1 MSDENKEKNLPQ
13 TPDDGKE
20 KTDGDWKWDAA
31 VPETATDDITFD
43 ELAPVA
49 ESKPEPEK
57 EEEPTSAEKE
67 KEEVPEPVKEEKVE
81 EKAEKKAEKKT
92 EKKKEKKE
100 EKAEKADKND
110 GVCVICGKSTRNSP
124 NELYCVDC
132 ARKYLRT
139 HFGIPQIILA
149 FVMVFLAAFG
159 YFICVTSVDT
169 SAKLVKIENYVE
181 QRRHIDA
188 IEGIED
194 LSEEL
199 STLDQGMNA
208 VLESFNKNHKT
219 TDIFVDGERS
229 MRLLVNAYVD
239 SLAFNE
245 DQMNTYIGI
254 VRTEIGEKKLKTR
267 KYQKINDMYEYCLE
281 VMSYSKEIGEDWY
294 AFMYT
299 DEETAEQK
307 IKYDEAIAYLN
318 SCPNKTPAQKSI
330 NGWYRYIAATFAEKG
345 DEVIFA
351 IFDDLVKDLG
361 DYGYLFDFT
370 YLNLAWA
377 GEDYDR
383 VEVIAERL
391 YERNINSTDAYYY
404 AIRANIIQG
413 DFQKA
418 DERCE
423 KMIADNPDSLDY
435 YTAKAELLRRQS
447 KYQESVDLCKTGI
460 TKGMDAGIYNQ
471 QSISYM
477 LLENKE
483 AALEAATSAYEIIVM
498 NTQSSAS
505 YEYLNTIALIAYL
518 CGDTDLYNAIGEYFK
533 NDAGEV
539 EFDEKVEKCI
549 EGEITFEEIY
559 MEGYGDI

>member
-20 KTDGDWKWDAA
+20 KVDGDWKWDAA

-43 ELAPVA
+43 DLAPVA
-49 ESKPEPEK
+49 ENEPE
-57 EEEPTSAEKE
+57 AEKA
-67 KEEVPEPVKEEKVE
+67 EESAPAKEEKAEKKE
-81 EKAEKKAEKKT
+81 EKKPEKKAEKKAEKKEEKT
-92 EKKKEKKE
+92 EKK
-100 EKAEKADKND
+100 D
-110 GVCVICGKSTRNSP
+110 GVCVVCGRSTKNSTS
-124 NELYCVDC
+124 ELYCVDC

-149 FVMVFLAAFG
+149 FVMVFFAAFG

-169 SAKLVKIENYVE
+169 SAQLVKIENYVE

-188 IEGIED
+188 IEGIET
-194 LSEEL
+194 LSEKL
-199 STLDQGMNA
+199 STLDQGINA
-208 VLESFNKNHKT
+208 VMTSFNKNHKT
-219 TDIFVDGERS
+219 TDFFVDGERS
-229 MRLLVNAYVD
+229 MRILVNAYVD

-254 VRTEIGEKKLKTR
+254 VRKEIGEENLKSR
-267 KYQKINDMYEYCLE
+267 KYKKINDMYEYCLE

-294 AFMYT
+294 AYMYT

-307 IKYDEAIAYLN
+307 IRYDEAIAYLDN
-318 SCPNKTPAQKSI
+318 CPNETLAQKSI
-330 NGWYRYIAATFAEKG
+330 NGWYRYIAAAFDEK
-345 DEVIFA
+345 DEAVIFEV
-351 IFDDLVKDLG
+351 FDNLNKELG
-361 DYGYLFDFT
+361 DYGYLFDTT
-370 YLNLAWA
+370 YLNLAWSY
-377 GEDYDR
+377 EDYDR

-418 DERCE
+418 DDRCE
-423 KMIADNPDSLDY
+423 KMIADNPESLDY
-435 YTAKAELLRRQS
+435 YTAKAEILRRQG

-471 QSISYM
+471 QAISYM

-498 NTQSSAS
+498 NTQSTAS
-505 YEYLNTIALIAYL
+505 YEDLNTIALIAYL
-518 CGDTDLYNAIGEYFK
+518 CGDTDLYDTIGEYFR
-533 NDAGEV
+533 NDEGEV
-539 EFDEKVEKCI
+539 EFDEKVNKCV